1 MKPLLATSDRC
12 CAACAVIHVDPSPML
27 TGLLPVLVSRMGRLP
42 VEEPAEEVRLA
53 AQELL
58 QAVVKQASV
67 R

>member
-1 MKPLLATSDRC
+1 
-12 CAACAVIHVDPSPML
+12 ML

-53 AQELL
+53 AQELV
-58 QAVVKQASV
+58 QAVVKGASV